1 MSRLP
6 PRRIALLAT
15 ARKHPEFAL
24 KVAHALD
31 ADTRERFVSTLAKP
45 ERAEKPRLPGLAK
58 CARSPFAPENG
69 LTAQLSLFARSA
81 ARVR

>member
-6 PRRIALLAT
+6 TRSAAFLAT

-24 KVAHALD
+24 KVAHALPSV
-31 ADTRERFVSTLAKP
+31 TRDSFVSELSKP

-58 CARSPFAPENG
+58 CALSPYSPVNG

>member
-6 PRRIALLAT
+6 PRSLALLAT

-24 KVAHALD
+24 KLAHALPVE
-31 ADTRERFVSTLAKP
+31 ARETFVSELAKP
-45 ERAEKPRLPGLAK
+45 ERAEKPRLPGIVK
-58 CARSPFAPENG
+58 CARSPYSPEHG

>member
-6 PRRIALLAT
+6 TRSLALLAT

-24 KVAHALD
+24 KVADALPSV
-31 ADTRERFVSTLAKP
+31 ARETFVSELSKP

-58 CARSPFAPENG
+58 CARSPYSPENG

>member
-6 PRRIALLAT
+6 PRSLAFLAT

-31 ADTRERFVSTLAKP
+31 AETRETFVSELSKP
-45 ERAEKPRLPGLAK
+45 ERADKPRLPGLAK
-58 CARSPFAPENG
+58 CARSPYAAENG
-69 LTAQLSLFARSA
+69 LTAQLSLFARAA